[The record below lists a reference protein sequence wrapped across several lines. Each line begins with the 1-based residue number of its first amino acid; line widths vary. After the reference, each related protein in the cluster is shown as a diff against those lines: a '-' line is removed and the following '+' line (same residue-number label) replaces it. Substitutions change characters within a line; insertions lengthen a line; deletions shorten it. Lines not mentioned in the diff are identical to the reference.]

1 MTNRIIIGADEAG
14 YGPNLGPLLIVATA
28 WSIPQEME
36 TDDFTAALQPT
47 FRVKPWSLGC
57 DHIPLGDSKQLYQP
71 SGGFAALEA
80 GILAMLLQVDAPL
93 TLICPANLKI
103 LEQFVRWPRISP
115 SNQLKS
121 EPSVPWYEQLEQWP
135 VPTVVPVAE
144 IMRLAELARTALRSN
159 SIQLLCARAA
169 IVSESLFNS
178 SVAQSCSKGQLLSAK
193 TLELVSSFCCDE
205 TRPVEVFCD
214 RQGGRKNYLP
224 VLLEALPN
232 AWFVETKQTST
243 RCSYRNT
250 TSPSRDFHFTV
261 GGDSFGPTALASM
274 LAKYLRER
282 FMQSFN
288 AFWRQH
294 LPELRP
300 TAGYPLVAKRF
311 RV

>member
-28 WSIPQEME
+28 WSVPQEME

-80 GILAMLLQVDAPL
+80 GSLAMMLQIDAPL

-103 LEQFVRWPRISP
+103 LEQFVRWPKISP
-115 SNQLKS
+115 LNQLKS
-121 EPSVPWYEQLEQWP
+121 EPSVPWYQQLEEWP
-135 VPTVVPVAE
+135 VPTVVPEAE
-144 IMRLAELARTALRSN
+144 IMRLAELARTALRSH
-159 SIQLLCARAA
+159 SIQLLGVRAA

-178 SVAQSCSKGQLLSAK
+178 LVAQSCSKGQLLSAK

-224 VLLEALPN
+224 VLLEALPDE
-232 AWFVETKQTST
+232 W
-243 RCSYRNT
+243 
-250 TSPSRDFHFTV
+250 
-261 GGDSFGPTALASM
+261 
-274 LAKYLRER
+274 
-282 FMQSFN
+282 
-288 AFWRQH
+288 
-294 LPELRP
+294 
-300 TAGYPLVAKRF
+300 
-311 RV
+311 